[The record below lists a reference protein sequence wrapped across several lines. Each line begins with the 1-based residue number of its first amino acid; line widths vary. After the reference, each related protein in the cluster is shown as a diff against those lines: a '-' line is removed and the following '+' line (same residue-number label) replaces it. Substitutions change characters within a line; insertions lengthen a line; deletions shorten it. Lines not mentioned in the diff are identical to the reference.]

1 MGKKSVNSE
10 DVIGAFIDSSPIPQF
25 IINPDHRIIFW
36 NRALEKYTGIKSSEV
51 MGTNKHQKVLYH
63 AQKPLMADLLVDGD
77 LEGINKWYKGCK
89 KSSYADN
96 AFVAEEFFPNVGE
109 NGVWLYFTAAEL
121 KDEEGKVIG
130 VLETLED
137 ISQRKNMEL
146 SLKNA
151 KKEWEVTFD
160 ALPDLIALLDDDHN
174 IKKVNL
180 AMAQALDMKPEELVD
195 NKCYSLVHDTDEP
208 PSYCPYEKLL
218 QDCQQH
224 CAEAF
229 VDSFHGDYE
238 ISVSPIIDE
247 GQLRGSVHVAHDV
260 TQRRKMELAL
270 KESEEKFREVFNNA
284 NDMVTL
290 NVMHEEGPGKFLE
303 VNQAGLDTLGY
314 TREEFLEL
322 SPLDIL
328 SPEDQKNIPKK
339 FKKLQE
345 DGYINLEITH
355 ITREGEGIPVDVA
368 LHIFQLQGQDVIISV
383 ARDVTE
389 RRKAENALIE
399 SEKKYRTL
407 FENMLEGF
415 AYCKML
421 FDDEGQPIDWIYID
435 VNPAFYEL
443 TGLEDIQ
450 GKKVTEVI
458 PGIMEAQPE
467 LFGLYGRVTLSGVPE
482 TIEIYFQPL
491 EIWFNI
497 SAFKPAPEHF
507 VAVFEN
513 ITERKNAEIALT
525 ESEEKYR
532 LISENTGDVIWLM
545 DLNSQRFTY
554 ISPSV
559 YKLRGF
565 TAEEVLDQSLED
577 ILTPES
583 YQYLMEKLPQK
594 IQAYRSGDESMKF
607 QTFRVA
613 QVCKDG
619 RTVPTEVVAN
629 ILTDETGNITGL
641 LAVSRDITKRVEME
655 EEIQRSLQEKEM
667 LLKEIHHR
675 VKNNLMIIASL
686 LNLQS
691 RYIKDKKA
699 LSIFKE
705 SQSRANSM
713 ALIHEKLYR
722 STDLKRI
729 NFGEYVRTLSTDL
742 FRTYVADPSRV
753 RLNIDVENVMLDINT
768 SIPLGLILNE
778 LVSNSLKHAFPDEKT
793 GDITVVFKLIG
804 DEYQLKVS
812 DTGIGFPANLD
823 YHNTDSLGMQ
833 LVNNL
838 TSQIDGKLELDT
850 TRGTEFSIKFKER
863 KYGE

>member
-1 MGKKSVNSE
+1 
-10 DVIGAFIDSSPIPQF
+10 
-25 IINPDHRIIFW
+25 
-36 NRALEKYTGIKSSEV
+36 
-51 MGTNKHQKVLYH
+51 
-63 AQKPLMADLLVDGD
+63 
-77 LEGINKWYKGCK
+77 
-89 KSSYADN
+89 
-96 AFVAEEFFPNVGE
+96 
-109 NGVWLYFTAAEL
+109 
-121 KDEEGKVIG
+121 
-130 VLETLED
+130 
-137 ISQRKNMEL
+137 
-146 SLKNA
+146 
-151 KKEWEVTFD
+151 
-160 ALPDLIALLDDDHN
+160 
-174 IKKVNL
+174 
-180 AMAQALDMKPEELVD
+180 
-195 NKCYSLVHDTDEP
+195 
-208 PSYCPYEKLL
+208 
-218 QDCQQH
+218 
-224 CAEAF
+224 
-229 VDSFHGDYE
+229 
-238 ISVSPIIDE
+238 
-247 GQLRGSVHVAHDV
+247 
-260 TQRRKMELAL
+260 
-270 KESEEKFREVFNNA
+270 
-284 NDMVTL
+284 
-290 NVMHEEGPGKFLE
+290 
-303 VNQAGLDTLGY
+303 
-314 TREEFLEL
+314 
-322 SPLDIL
+322 
-328 SPEDQKNIPKK
+328 
-339 FKKLQE
+339 
-345 DGYINLEITH
+345 
-355 ITREGEGIPVDVA
+355 VDVA

-383 ARDVTE
+383 ARDITE
-389 RRKAENALIE
+389 RRKAENALIQ

-450 GKKVTEVI
+450 GKKVTEAI
-458 PGIMEAQPE
+458 PGIIEAQPE
-467 LFGLYGRVTLSGVPE
+467 LFELYGRVTISGEAE
-482 TIEIYFQPL
+482 TIEVYFKPL

-513 ITERKNAEIALT
+513 ITERKMAEIALK

-545 DLNSQRFTY
+545 DLDSQRFTY

-559 YKLRGF
+559 YKLRGY

-594 IQAYRSGDESMKF
+594 IQAYSLGDESMKL
-607 QTFRVA
+607 QTFRVEQA
-613 QVCKDG
+613 CKDG

-655 EEIQRSLQEKEM
+655 EEIQKSLQEKEM

-729 NFGEYVRTLSTDL
+729 NFGEYIKTLSTDL
-742 FRTYVADPSRV
+742 FRTYVGDPSRV
-753 RLNIDVENVMLDINT
+753 RLNIDVEDVMLDINT

-778 LVSNSLKHAFPDEKT
+778 LVSNSLKHAFPDERT
-793 GDITVVFKLIG
+793 GEINVVFTLTN

-812 DTGIGFPANLD
+812 DTGIGFPSDLD
-823 YHNTDSLGMQ
+823 YRNTDSLGMQ
-833 LVNNL
+833 LVTSL
-838 TSQIDGKLELDT
+838 TSQIDGELELDT
-850 TRGTEFSIKFKER
+850 TKGTEFCIKFKE
-863 KYGE
+863 KEYGQ